1 MKPNRDH
8 ARRLLQCL
16 VVAIR
21 PLRVEELAELIA
33 FHFGDADGLPKLNAS
48 WRWEDQEQALLS
60 SCSSLITIVDNCHS
74 RVVQFSHFSVKEF
87 LTSPRLGTSSGD
99 ISCYHVDLESAHT
112 ILAQACLSVLLQLD
126 GRAEKNAVRKSF
138 PLAQYAAEH
147 WASHARF
154 KDVST
159 HIHQA
164 IEYLFD
170 PDKPHFLAWLQ
181 LYDMDTH
188 SYNGVFFLFADS
200 SESLGG
206 PLYYASLCGL
216 RDLARHLIVK
226 YPEQVNARGGYNI
239 TPLVAALSRGHFQ
252 TAELLH
258 HNGADPSI
266 KGSIEVTPLHSAAYS
281 GDFRL
286 VKELIKYNA
295 DISARDGANETPLHD
310 ASRNPTPNGPN
321 IVRLLL
327 VHGADVNARGYK
339 GGTPLHVAVGKG
351 HLEAARVLL
360 EHGADVRAVDEMG
373 KTPLQVVS
381 RKKRTKKNHDEMTRL
396 LRGREYGA
404 R

>member
-33 FHFGDADGLPKLNAS
+33 FHFGDAEGLPKLNAS

-60 SCSSLITIVDNCHS
+60 SCSSLITIVDNCHY

-87 LTSPRLGTSSGD
+87 LTSLRLRDSSGD
-99 ISCYHVDLESAHT
+99 ISDYYVDLESAHT
-112 ILAQACLSVLLQLD
+112 ILAQACLSLLLQLD
-126 GRAEKNAVRKSF
+126 GRAEKKSVRKSF

-154 KDVST
+154 ENVSA
-159 HIHQA
+159 HIQQA
-164 IEYLFD
+164 IEHLFD
-170 PDKPHFLAWLQ
+170 LDKPHFLAWLQ
-181 LYDMDTH
+181 LYDIDTQ

-200 SESLGG
+200 SESQGG

-216 RDLARHLIVK
+216 HDLARHLIAK
-226 YPEQVNARGGYNI
+226 YPKQVNARGGYHI
-239 TPLVAALSRGHFQ
+239 TPLVAALSRGHFR

-258 HNGADPSI
+258 QHGADPSI
-266 KGSIEVTPLHSAAYS
+266 KGSIEGTPLHSAAAYS

-286 VKELIKYNA
+286 VKELLKYNA
-295 DISARDGANETPLHD
+295 DISARDGANDTPLHD

-327 VHGADVNARGYK
+327 VHGADVNARGYE
-339 GGTPLHVAVGKG
+339 GGTPLHAAAGKG
-351 HLEAARVLL
+351 HVKAARVLL
-360 EHGADVRAVDEMG
+360 KHGADVRVKDDMG
-373 KTPLQVVS
+373 RTPLQVVS
-381 RKKRTKKNHDEMTRL
+381 REKMTRKNYDEMTRL
-396 LRGREYGA
+396 LREYGA